1 MYNFDLDV
9 LPGDFIV
16 EYESDLC
23 EELKDA
29 KLHQGMKTDFL
40 YDGDDPL
47 VDGISMIWPELLD
60 SNGHIIEDRT
70 PGTAPTKGIA
80 IMWIVREETKSYHAK
95 RIKVGTK
102 GYWVRGPFRVANV
115 TVISVGDLAR

>member
-16 EYESDLC
+16 EYEIDLC

-29 KLHQGMKTDFL
+29 KPHQGMKTDFL

-60 SNGHIIEDRT
+60 SNGQIIEDRT
-70 PGTAPTKGIA
+70 PGSAPKKGIA